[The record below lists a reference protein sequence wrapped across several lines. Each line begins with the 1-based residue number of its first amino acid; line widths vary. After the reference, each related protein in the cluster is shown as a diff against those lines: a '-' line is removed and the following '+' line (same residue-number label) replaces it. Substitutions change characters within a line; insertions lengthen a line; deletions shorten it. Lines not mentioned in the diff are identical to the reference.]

1 MSVNILAT
9 TDVCGGEVLWS
20 DLLPLVE
27 NLFKV
32 LDVGLKA
39 MTDDNRITKFL
50 TMSDI
55 SSQYNMKHILT
66 ISEKYF

>member
-1 MSVNILAT
+1 MW
-9 TDVCGGEVLWS
+9 GGEVLWS

-27 NLFKV
+27 NSIKV
-32 LDVGLKA
+32 LDMGLKFV

-55 SSQYNMKHILT
+55 STQYNMKHILT
-66 ISEKYF
+66 ISKKYFWIFIR